1 MKIDQSDTLGV
12 PEPAAPAAKNT
23 WKGLGMEEVF
33 KPHAMIWNDREFTIE
48 RPPECFLAY
57 DLENYSLE
65 EYFSELRENWDENI
79 RNIPLDEVN
88 NLRLL
93 RLVGAEI
100 TIDVYVML
108 KESVPAYPDRLV
120 SSGTDVGGHPGGV
133 ITVDGCDY
141 PVSHVIVE
149 TTPGSV
155 QKEIKAAQMA
165 RSPGVVPR
173 APSKSDQVAL
183 SSYGKLMVTG
193 NFEHALYEK
202 KAYALSEARKA
213 RAVIRHLCLNAV
225 GKPNKVSKTDL
236 MQVVDTVAA
245 DWRPSSHFKG
255 HLQGLYEAVGRDGGY
270 YWIKD

>member
-48 RPPECFLAY
+48 RPPQCFLAY

-173 APSKSDQVAL
+173 APGQGDQVL
-183 SSYGKLMVTG
+183 GTMYGKLMVSED
-193 NFEHALYEK
+193 FENVLFEK
-202 KAYALSEARKA
+202 KPYSLSGAHKA
-213 RAVIRHLCLNAV
+213 RAVIRHLCLHAL
-225 GKPNKVSKTDL
+225 GKPNKVSKAKL
-236 MQVVDTVAA
+236 MQVVDPDAK
-245 DWRPSSHFKG
+245 DWRPISHFKKTL
-255 HLQGLYEAVGRDGGY
+255 HGLYNAIGQEGGF